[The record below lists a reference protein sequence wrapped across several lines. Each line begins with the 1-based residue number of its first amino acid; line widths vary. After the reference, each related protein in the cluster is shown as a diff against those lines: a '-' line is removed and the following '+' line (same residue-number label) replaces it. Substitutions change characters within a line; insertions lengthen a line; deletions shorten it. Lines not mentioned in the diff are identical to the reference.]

1 MKRILLISAA
11 MALASGTVSAQTP
24 DRVAAAA
31 RPQRAVTVKDV
42 APQVL
47 ESRTLSGNIKMHTVK
62 SGEMVYKRIVGLKG
76 NRVIQPRRATRAEAG
91 SGYVLNEDF
100 EGCTGKGW
108 MPEGWQAVSKD
119 ATTQAPWIID
129 EASAIMLMGAQGSYL
144 AICNFNSDFINEWL
158 ITPTVHVEDGMVLR
172 YLIDKEPLWMYSTD
186 NVDWDTYTYIGEKT
200 QVYTIK
206 VNISEDGGNTW
217 TTVDDFAKRPEFLAM
232 DFEEAMNYDG
242 SLAPET
248 LDLSAYAGKDIK
260 IGFEYVGTDGQVQGI
275 DCVSVGYPELN
286 AAYWYPFE
294 TLCFG
299 TDPNF
304 VQWTLDVAMLP
315 VYSPITWTNA
325 SEGNPDNTSY
335 TWSYMA
341 ADNSQLTS
349 TDEELTET
357 YRTDYTSE
365 FTTRNNMYT
374 APVLTATAD
383 KSAPGE
389 YSLYKYF
396 QTGGK
401 PEVSLKDEK
410 GNAALYNL
418 GLTTFA
424 TSEGLSLCTGGDDSS
439 PIFGYDA
446 NLDKFWTDY
455 TFQGD
460 NGENDYVHLTGIL
473 NTIYTG
479 AAPMVIDGGWVLA
492 KGHGIKADHEFKL
505 EIIPLS
511 DEGEMTQPVAT
522 ATCKGSDIQVIEGG
536 GLQDYLTLK
545 FRFALPV
552 VMSQEVCD
560 SYVVRLS
567 GMHDCGEYFAP
578 YQSVDGN
585 PNGFAFG
592 WIEKDICFEGE
603 VRSSL
608 SPVVN
613 YTGATQS
620 FAIMLDGYYPWLQP
634 AAQEVQIDST
644 GSAALELD
652 TYHPVT
658 DLTVEGA
665 PEWLTYTFEGTRYN
679 DARIKFQ
686 ATNPEEATC
695 SLTIKGLGINKQI
708 KISSSAQS
716 GIHGIEVDGSGSE
729 TVYTLGG
736 VKVNGQPAP
745 GIYVVKDANGRV
757 AKKVIK

>member
-1 MKRILLISAA
+1 M
-11 MALASGTVSAQTP
+11 
-24 DRVAAAA
+24 
-31 RPQRAVTVKDV
+31 
-42 APQVL
+42 
-47 ESRTLSGNIKMHTVK
+47 N
-62 SGEMVYKRIVGLKG
+62 
-76 NRVIQPRRATRAEAG
+76 
-91 SGYVLNEDF
+91 
-100 EGCTGKGW
+100 
-108 MPEGWQAVSKD
+108 
-119 ATTQAPWIID
+119 
-129 EASAIMLMGAQGSYL
+129 
-144 AICNFNSDFINEWL
+144 
-158 ITPTVHVEDGMVLR
+158 
-172 YLIDKEPLWMYSTD
+172 
-186 NVDWDTYTYIGEKT
+186 
-200 QVYTIK
+200 
-206 VNISEDGGNTW
+206 
-217 TTVDDFAKRPEFLAM
+217 
-232 DFEEAMNYDG
+232 FEEALNYDG

-248 LDLSAYAGKDIK
+248 INLSAYAGKDIK

-286 AAYWYPFE
+286 AAYYYPFE

-299 TDPNF
+299 TDQNF
-304 VQWTLDVAMLP
+304 VQWNLDVAMLP
-315 VYSPITWTNA
+315 VYSPITWMNA
-325 SEGNPDNTSY
+325 SEGNPAGTSY
-335 TWSYMA
+335 SWSYMA
-341 ADNSQLTS
+341 ADNSQQTA
-349 TDEELTET
+349 TGDELTET

-383 KSAPGE
+383 KSAPGV

-401 PEVSLKDEK
+401 PEASLKDES
-410 GNAALYNL
+410 GNASLYNL

-424 TSEGLSLCTGGDDSS
+424 TSEGLSFCTGGEDSA

-446 NLDKFWTDY
+446 NVDKFWTYY
-455 TFQGD
+455 TFRGED
-460 NGENDYVHLTGIL
+460 GENDYVHLTGIL

-511 DEGEMTQPVAT
+511 DAGTMMQPIAS

-545 FRFALPV
+545 FRFAQPV
-552 VMSQEVCD
+552 VMSQEVCA

-567 GMHDCGEYFAP
+567 GIHDCGEYFAP
-578 YQSVDGN
+578 YQSVESN
-585 PNGFAFG
+585 PSGFAFG
-592 WIEKDICFEGE
+592 WIEKDICNSGE

-608 SPVVN
+608 SPVLN
-613 YTGATQS
+613 YTEAMQS
-620 FAIMLDGYYPWLQP
+620 FAIMLDAYYPWLEP

-644 GSAALELD
+644 GSATLELD

-665 PEWLTYTFEGTRYN
+665 PEWLTCALDGTRYN

-686 ATNPEEATC
+686 ATNTQEDAC
-695 SLTIKGLGINKQI
+695 TITLKGHGINKEI
-708 KISSSAQS
+708 KIASSVQS
-716 GIHGIEVDGSGSE
+716 GIAGIEADGSGSE
-729 TVYTLGG
+729 TIYTLGG

-757 AKKVIK
+757 SKKVIK